1 MEIHLSGRSNIK
13 RNPKG
18 EVILDSKHSNKI
30 FVVVLSIILLFPT
43 ACKKELE
50 VVGRN
55 GMVVSVDRFA
65 SQVGIDILKKGGNA
79 VDAAVA
85 VGFAL
90 AVTFPAAGNIGG
102 GGFMI
107 IRFPETGESVA
118 VDFREMAPGLATPT
132 MYLDEEGK
140 IERSKSVVGHLAVGI
155 PGTVMGFDLALKTYG
170 CLSWKE
176 VIEPAIRLAGEGFA
190 LTEGR
195 ASSFNSLKRRT
206 NSNRRT
212 EEIKSNAE
220 FIKVFSKP
228 DGTDFEEGD
237 LFVQKDLA
245 ESLYQIAEE
254 GPETFYQG
262 KIADLIARDMEK
274 HGGLI
279 TKEDLASYKA
289 HIRKPLLGNYRGF
302 EIISMPSPSSGGIV
316 LIEMLNIL
324 EGFELETMKRY
335 APQTLHLI
343 AEAMK
348 LACLDRARHLG
359 DGDFVALPVEKLT
372 SKDYAESVRKKI
384 RLEKAVPSEE
394 LGKDILTLEKGNDTT
409 HYSVIDSNG
418 LAVAT
423 TYTLNNGFGAKV
435 VAEGTGILLN
445 DEMDD
450 FNSKPGYT
458 NDRGSIG
465 TEANLIKPYKRML
478 SSMTPT
484 IVVKDGKTFMITGS
498 PGGRTIINT
507 VLNIIINVIDFDMNI
522 QDAVAA
528 ARMDHE
534 WMPDSLRIEEFIM
547 TKRLEKRLESMGHS
561 LRKIS
566 RQGDAHSIFI
576 DPISGL
582 YVGAADKR
590 SNGSAIGY

>member
-1 MEIHLSGRSNIK
+1 MKIK
-13 RNPKG
+13 QR
-18 EVILDSKHSNKI
+18 NKI
-30 FVVVLSIILLFPT
+30 FTIVLSLALLFPMS
-43 ACKKELE
+43 CKKEQE
-50 VVGRN
+50 IVGRN

-65 SQVGIDILKKGGNA
+65 SQVGLDILKKGGNA

-107 IRFPETGESVA
+107 IRHPETGESVA
-118 VDFREMAPGLATPT
+118 VDFREMAPGLATST
-132 MYLDEEGK
+132 MYLDEEGE
-140 IERSKSVVGHLAVGI
+140 IERSKSIVGHLAVGI
-155 PGTVMGFDLALKTYG
+155 PGTVKGFDLALKTYG
-170 CLSWKE
+170 KLSWKE
-176 VIEPAIRLAGEGFA
+176 VIEPAIRLANEGFV
-190 LTEGR
+190 LTGSR
-195 ASSFNSLKRRT
+195 ASSFNNLRE
-206 NSNRRT
+206 RT
-212 EEIKSNAE
+212 ENSSELV
-220 FIKVFSKP
+220 KVFSKP

-237 LFVQKDLA
+237 IFVQQELA
-245 ESLYQIAEE
+245 ISLKHIAED
-254 GPETFYQG
+254 GPDAFYLG
-262 KIADLIARDMEK
+262 SIADMIVSDMEK

-279 TKEDLASYKA
+279 TKEDLANYQA
-289 HIRKPLLGNYRGF
+289 HLRKPLKGNYRGF
-302 EIISMPSPSSGGIV
+302 EIVSMPSPSSGGTV

-324 EGFELETMKRY
+324 EGFELGKMKRF
-335 APQTLHLI
+335 APQTVHLI

-348 LACLDRARHLG
+348 LAFLDRARHLG
-359 DGDFVALPVEKLT
+359 DGDFVTLPVEKLT
-372 SKDYAESVRKKI
+372 SKDYAESVRNI
-384 RLEKAVPSEE
+384 IQLEKVLPSKE
-394 LGKDILTLEKGNDTT
+394 LGEDILTLEKGSDTT
-409 HYSVIDSNG
+409 HYSVIDSDG

-423 TYTLNNGFGAKV
+423 TYTLNNSFGAKV
-435 VAEGTGILLN
+435 IAEGTGILLN

-465 TEANLIKPYKRML
+465 TDANLIEPHKRML

-507 VLNIIINVIDFDMNI
+507 VLNVIINVIDFDMKI

-534 WMPDSLRIEEFIM
+534 WMPDRLSIEEFVVS
-547 TKRLEKRLESMGHS
+547 KRLERILESMGHN

-566 RQGDAHSIFI
+566 RQGDAHSILI
-576 DPISGL
+576 DPVSGL
-582 YVGAADKR
+582 YIGAADKR

>member
-1 MEIHLSGRSNIK
+1 MS
-13 RNPKG
+13 
-18 EVILDSKHSNKI
+18 
-30 FVVVLSIILLFPT
+30 
-43 ACKKELE
+43 CKKELE
-50 VVGRN
+50 IVGRN

-90 AVTFPAAGNIGG
+90 AVTYPAAGNIGG

-118 VDFREMAPGLATPT
+118 VDFREMAPGKATPI

-155 PGTVMGFDLALKTYG
+155 PGTVKGFDLALKTYG
-170 CLSWKE
+170 RLSWKE
-176 VIEPAIRLAGEGFA
+176 VIEPAVRLAVEGFA
-190 LTEGR
+190 LTEDR
-195 ASSFNSLKRRT
+195 ASSFNRLRKGSE
-206 NSNRRT
+206 NF
-212 EEIKSNAE
+212 AE
-220 FIKVFSKP
+220 LIKVFSKP

-245 ESLYQIAEE
+245 RSLKLIAEE
-254 GPETFYQG
+254 GPDAFYKG
-262 KIADLIARDMEK
+262 EIADLIAGDMEK

-279 TKEDLASYKA
+279 TKEDLANYRA
-289 HIRKPLLGNYRGF
+289 HIRKPLQGNYRGF
-302 EIISMPSPSSGGIV
+302 EIVSMPSPSSGGTV

-324 EGFELETMKRY
+324 EGFELGTMERY

-348 LACLDRARHLG
+348 LAFLDRARHLG
-359 DGDFVALPVEKLT
+359 DGDFVALPVERLT
-372 SKDYAESVRKKI
+372 SKDYAEIVRKKI
-384 RLEKAVPSEE
+384 RLEKAVPSVE
-394 LGKDILTLEKGNDTT
+394 LGADILTLEKGSDTT
-409 HYSVIDSNG
+409 HYSVIDSDG

-423 TYTLNNGFGAKV
+423 TYTLNNSFGAKV
-435 VAEGTGILLN
+435 IAEGTGILLN

-458 NDRGSIG
+458 NNRGSIG
-465 TEANLIKPYKRML
+465 TDANLIMPYKRML

-507 VLNIIINVIDFDMNI
+507 VLNIIINVIDFNMNI

-534 WMPDSLRIEEFIM
+534 WMPDTLRIEEFIVS
-547 TKRLEKRLESMGHS
+547 KRLERSLESLGHT

-566 RQGDAHSIFI
+566 RQGDAHSILI
-576 DPISGL
+576 DPVSGL
-582 YVGAADKR
+582 YIGAADKR
-590 SNGSAIGY
+590 SNGLAIGY

>member
-1 MEIHLSGRSNIK
+1 MK
-13 RNPKG
+13 T
-18 EVILDSKHSNKI
+18 KHSNKI
-30 FVVVLSIILLFPT
+30 LIIVLSIVLLLPM
-43 ACKKELE
+43 ACKKEME

-55 GMVVSVDRFA
+55 GMVVSVDQFA

-90 AVTFPAAGNIGG
+90 AVTYPAAGNIGG

-118 VDFREMAPGLATPT
+118 VDFREMAPGLATSD

-155 PGTVMGFDLALKTYG
+155 PGTVKGFDLALKTYG

-176 VIEPAIRLAGEGFA
+176 VIEPAVRLANEGFA

-195 ASSFNSLKRRT
+195 ASSFNRLRKDS
-206 NSNRRT
+206 
-212 EEIKSNAE
+212 EDFAE
-220 FIKVFSKP
+220 LMKVFSKP

-245 ESLYQIAEE
+245 RSLKLIAEE
-254 GPETFYQG
+254 GPDAFYNG
-262 KIADLIARDMEK
+262 ELADLIAKDMEK

-279 TKEDLASYKA
+279 TKEDLANYQA
-289 HIRKPLLGNYRGF
+289 HIRKPLKGNYRGF
-302 EIISMPSPSSGGIV
+302 EIVSMPSPSSGGTV

-324 EGFELETMKRY
+324 EGFELGTMKRY
-335 APQTLHLI
+335 APQTLHVI

-348 LACLDRARHLG
+348 LAFLDRARFLG
-359 DGDFVALPVEKLT
+359 DGDFVTLPVERLT
-372 SKDYAESVRKKI
+372 SKEYADSVRKKI
-384 RLEKAVPSEE
+384 QLDKAVPSEE
-394 LGKDILTLEKGNDTT
+394 LGEDILTLEKGSDTT
-409 HYSVIDSNG
+409 HYSVIDSDG

-423 TYTLNNGFGAKV
+423 TYTLNNSFGARV
-435 VAEGTGILLN
+435 IAEGTGFLLN

-458 NDRGSIG
+458 NDRGTVG
-465 TEANLIKPYKRML
+465 TDANLIKPYKRML

-484 IVVKDGKTFMITGS
+484 LVVKDGKTFMITGS

-522 QDAVAA
+522 QEAVAA

-534 WMPDSLRIEEFIM
+534 WMPDRLSIEEFVLS
-547 TKRLEKRLESMGHS
+547 KRLKRALESMGHS
-561 LRKIS
+561 LRKVKS
-566 RQGDAHSIFI
+566 QGDAHSIFI
-576 DPISGL
+576 DPVTGL

-590 SNGSAIGY
+590 INGWAIGY

>member
-1 MEIHLSGRSNIK
+1 MKTKQI
-13 RNPKG
+13 
-18 EVILDSKHSNKI
+18 NKI
-30 FVVVLSIILLFPT
+30 LVVGLSLALLFPT

-50 VVGRN
+50 VIGRN
-55 GMVVSVDRFA
+55 GMVVSVDKFA

-107 IRFPETGESVA
+107 LRFPETGESVA
-118 VDFREMAPGLATPT
+118 VDFREMAPGLATPD
-132 MYLDEEGK
+132 MYLDDNGE

-155 PGTVMGFDLALKTYG
+155 PGTVKGFDLALRTYG
-170 CLSWKE
+170 RLTWKE
-176 VIEPAIRLAGEGFA
+176 VIEPAIRLANEGFV
-190 LTEGR
+190 LEEGR
-195 ASSFNSLKRRT
+195 ASSFNSLKR
-206 NSNRRT
+206 SASANRRS
-212 EEIKSNAE
+212 EDSKSDAE

-237 LFVQKDLA
+237 IFVQKELA
-245 ESLYQIAEE
+245 ESLKQIAED
-254 GPETFYQG
+254 GPDAFYKG
-262 KIADLIARDMEK
+262 KIADLIAKDMEK

-279 TKEDLASYKA
+279 TNEDLANYKA
-289 HIRKPLLGNYRGF
+289 HIRKPLKGNYRGF
-302 EIISMPSPSSGGIV
+302 EIVSMPSPSSGGTV
-316 LIEMLNIL
+316 LIEMLNVL
-324 EGFELETMKRY
+324 EGFELGTMKRY

-348 LACLDRARHLG
+348 LAFLDRARHLG
-359 DGDFVALPVEKLT
+359 DGDFVKLPVERLI
-372 SKDYAESVRKKI
+372 SKEYADSVRKKI
-384 RLEKAVPSEE
+384 RLEQAVPSEE
-394 LGKDILTLEKGNDTT
+394 LGEDILTLEKGSDTT
-409 HYSVIDSNG
+409 HYSVIDKDG

-423 TYTLNNGFGAKV
+423 TYTLNNGFGARV

-465 TEANLIKPYKRML
+465 TDANLIKPYKRML

-484 IVVKDGKTFMITGS
+484 ILVKDGKTFMITGS

-507 VLNIIINVIDFDMNI
+507 VLNVIINVIDFNMTI

-534 WMPDSLRIEEFIM
+534 WMPDRLSIEEFVVS
-547 TKRLEKRLESMGHS
+547 KRLKRALEAMGHT
-561 LRKIS
+561 LRTIG
-566 RQGDAHSIFI
+566 RQGDAHSILI
-576 DPISGL
+576 DPESGL
-582 YVGAADKR
+582 FIGAADQR
-590 SNGSAIGY
+590 SQGSAIGY

>member
-1 MEIHLSGRSNIK
+1 MGLS
-13 RNPKG
+13 
-18 EVILDSKHSNKI
+18 LA
-30 FVVVLSIILLFPT
+30 LLFPT

-50 VVGRN
+50 VIGRN
-55 GMVVSVDRFA
+55 GMVVSVDKFA

-107 IRFPETGESVA
+107 LRFPETGESVA
-118 VDFREMAPGLATPT
+118 VDFREMAPGLATPD
-132 MYLDEEGK
+132 MYLDDNGE

-155 PGTVMGFDLALKTYG
+155 PGTVKGFDLALRTYG
-170 CLSWKE
+170 RLTWKE
-176 VIEPAIRLAGEGFA
+176 VIEPAIRLANEGFV
-190 LTEGR
+190 LEEGR
-195 ASSFNSLKRRT
+195 ASSFNSLKR
-206 NSNRRT
+206 SASANRRS
-212 EEIKSNAE
+212 EDSKSDAE

-237 LFVQKDLA
+237 IFVQKELA
-245 ESLYQIAEE
+245 ESLKQIAED
-254 GPETFYQG
+254 GPDAFYKG
-262 KIADLIARDMEK
+262 KIADLIAKDMEK

-279 TKEDLASYKA
+279 TNEDLANYKA
-289 HIRKPLLGNYRGF
+289 HIRKPLKGNYRGF
-302 EIISMPSPSSGGIV
+302 EIVSMPSPSSGGTV
-316 LIEMLNIL
+316 LIEMLNVL
-324 EGFELETMKRY
+324 EGFELGTMKRY

-348 LACLDRARHLG
+348 LAFLDRARHLG
-359 DGDFVALPVEKLT
+359 DGDFVKLPVERLI
-372 SKDYAESVRKKI
+372 SKEYADSVRKKI
-384 RLEKAVPSEE
+384 RLEQAVPSEE
-394 LGKDILTLEKGNDTT
+394 LGEDILTLEKGSDTT
-409 HYSVIDSNG
+409 HYSVIDKDG

-423 TYTLNNGFGAKV
+423 TYTLNNGFGARV

-465 TEANLIKPYKRML
+465 TDANLIKPYKRML

-484 IVVKDGKTFMITGS
+484 ILVKDGKTFMITGS

-507 VLNIIINVIDFDMNI
+507 VLNVIINVIDFNMTI

-534 WMPDSLRIEEFIM
+534 WMPDRLSIEEFVVS
-547 TKRLEKRLESMGHS
+547 KRLKRALEAMGHT
-561 LRKIS
+561 LRTIG
-566 RQGDAHSIFI
+566 RQGDAHSILI
-576 DPISGL
+576 DPESGL
-582 YVGAADKR
+582 FIGAADQR
-590 SNGSAIGY
+590 SQGSAIGY

>member
-1 MEIHLSGRSNIK
+1 MKIK
-13 RNPKG
+13 Y
-18 EVILDSKHSNKI
+18 LNKI
-30 FVVVLSIILLFPT
+30 FVVLLSIILLFPL
-43 ACKKELE
+43 ACKKEME

-55 GMVVSVDRFA
+55 GMVVSVDQFA

-85 VGFAL
+85 VGLAL
-90 AVTFPAAGNIGG
+90 AVTYPFAGNIGG

-118 VDFREMAPGLATPT
+118 VDFREMAPGQATQD
-132 MYLDEEGK
+132 MYLDEEGER
-140 IERSKSVVGHLAVGI
+140 ERSKSTLGHLAVGI
-155 PGTVMGFDLALKTYG
+155 PGTIKGFDLALKTYG
-170 CLSWKE
+170 RLSWKE
-176 VIEPAIRLAGEGFA
+176 VIEPAVRLADEGFA
-190 LTEGR
+190 LTEDR
-195 ASSFNSLKRRT
+195 ASSFNSLRERYG
-206 NSNRRT
+206 NFA
-212 EEIKSNAE
+212 ELIK
-220 FIKVFSKP
+220 IFSKS

-237 LFVQKDLA
+237 IFVQQELA
-245 ESLYQIAEE
+245 ESLKQIAED
-254 GPETFYQG
+254 GPDAFYKG
-262 KIADLIARDMEK
+262 KIADLIVLDMEK

-279 TKEDLASYKA
+279 TKEDLANYKA
-289 HIRKPLLGNYRGF
+289 HIRKPLKGNYRGF
-302 EIISMPSPSSGGIV
+302 EIVSMPSPSSGGTA

-324 EGFELETMKRY
+324 EGFELGTMKRY
-335 APQTLHLI
+335 APQTIHLI
-343 AEAMK
+343 AETMK
-348 LACLDRARHLG
+348 LAFLDRARHLG
-359 DGDFVALPVEKLT
+359 DGDFVTLPVERLI
-372 SKDYAESVRKKI
+372 SKEYAESVRKKI
-384 RLEKAVPSEE
+384 RLDKAVPSEE
-394 LGKDILTLEKGNDTT
+394 LGEDILTLEKGNDTT
-409 HYSVIDSNG
+409 HYSVIDSDG

-435 VAEGTGILLN
+435 IAEGTGILLN

-450 FNSKPGYT
+450 FNSKSGYT

-465 TEANLIKPYKRML
+465 TDANLIRPYKRML

-484 IVVKDGKTFMITGS
+484 LVVKDGKTLMITGS

-534 WMPDSLRIEEFIM
+534 WMPDRLSIEEFVLS
-547 TKRLEKRLESMGHS
+547 KRLVRSLESLGHT
-561 LRKIS
+561 LRKVS

-582 YVGAADKR
+582 YIGAADKR
-590 SNGSAIGY
+590 TNGWAIGY

>member
-1 MEIHLSGRSNIK
+1 
-13 RNPKG
+13 
-18 EVILDSKHSNKI
+18 
-30 FVVVLSIILLFPT
+30 VLSIALIFPIS
-43 ACKKELE
+43 CKKEVE
-50 VVGRN
+50 VTGRN
-55 GMVVSVDRFA
+55 GMVVSVDQFA

-132 MYLDEEGK
+132 MYLDEEGE

-155 PGTVMGFDLALKTYG
+155 PGTVKGFDLALKTYG
-170 CLSWKE
+170 RLSWKE
-176 VIEPAIRLAGEGFA
+176 VIEPAVRLANEGFV

-195 ASSFNSLKRRT
+195 ASSFNSLKRRA
-206 NSNRRT
+206 NSNRET

-220 FIKVFSKP
+220 FVEVFSKP
-228 DGTDFEEGD
+228 DGTDFEEND
-237 LFVQKDLA
+237 IFVQKDLA
-245 ESLYQIAEE
+245 ESLRQIAEE
-254 GPETFYQG
+254 GPDAFYSG
-262 KIADLIARDMEK
+262 KIAALIARDMEK

-279 TKEDLASYKA
+279 TKEDLANYQA
-289 HIRKPLLGNYRGF
+289 FIRKPLLGNYRGF
-302 EIISMPSPSSGGIV
+302 EIVSMPSPSSGGTV

-324 EGFELETMKRY
+324 EGFELGTMERY

-343 AEAMK
+343 AETMK
-348 LACLDRARHLG
+348 LAFLDRARYLG
-359 DGDFVALPVEKLT
+359 DGDFVTLPVEKLT

-384 RLEKAVPSEE
+384 LIEKVVPSEE
-394 LGKDILTLEKGNDTT
+394 LGADILTLEKGKDTT
-409 HYSVIDSNG
+409 HYSVIDSDG

-435 VAEGTGILLN
+435 IAEGTGILLN

-465 TEANLIKPYKRML
+465 TDANLIKPYKKML

-484 IVVKDGKTFMITGS
+484 IIAKDGKTFMITGS

-507 VLNIIINVIDFDMNI
+507 VLNIIINVIDFNMNI

-534 WMPDSLRIEEFIM
+534 WMPDSLRIEEFIL
-547 TKRLEKRLESMGHS
+547 TKRLERKLESMGHS

-566 RQGDAHSIFI
+566 RQGDAHSILI

-582 YVGAADKR
+582 YIGAADKR